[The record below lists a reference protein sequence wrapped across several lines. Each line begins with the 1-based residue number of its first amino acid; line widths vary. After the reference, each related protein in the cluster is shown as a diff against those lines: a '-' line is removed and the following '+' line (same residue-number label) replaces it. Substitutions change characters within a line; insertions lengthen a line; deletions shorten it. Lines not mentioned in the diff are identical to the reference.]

1 MQMPSISPSRRFKRS
16 CTASV
21 SRGLRNRET
30 ISLAEPSGSSPPEKP
45 PGRNTIW
52 AFLMARSSSN
62 AESARSWGVRLRMT
76 TVSASIPAR
85 RQARTLSYSQL
96 VPGNTGMTTR
106 GRAISPSNT
115 AGERR
120 SQVTASTGSG
130 VPARV
135 G

>member
-1 MQMPSISPSRRFKRS
+1 
-16 CTASV
+16 
-21 SRGLRNRET
+21 
-30 ISLAEPSGSSPPEKP
+30 
-45 PGRNTIW
+45 
-52 AFLMARSSSN
+52 MARSSSR
-62 AESARSWGVRLRMT
+62 AESARAWGVRLRIT

-120 SQVTASTGSG
+120 SQVTASTVSD